1 MARARSSRPLLPGTT
16 SLKTLFRIAGAL
28 ALAFSISAGAAA
40 QAAASRTPLDG
51 YLDKLRT
58 LRAEF
63 SQTVT
68 DSKGKKVQAAG
79 GKLTIVRPGKFRWE
93 LTPYAATGSGQS
105 SPQLMVADG
114 RNLWFY
120 DRDLEQVSV
129 KPASA
134 ALTATPA
141 GLLSGDGD
149 IRQWFTVSSAGKR
162 DGLEWVKVIP
172 KQGDADFRE
181 AQLAFDKSDLRRM
194 VLKDKLG
201 QTVRLDFLKSE
212 RNPVVADA
220 DVKFTPPE
228 GADVIG
234 TPTP

>member
-1 MARARSSRPLLPGTT
+1 MGLLA
-16 SLKTLFRIAGAL
+16 SL
-28 ALAFSISAGAAA
+28 ALASAA
-40 QAAASRTPLDG
+40 QAQTPLDT
-51 YLDKLRT
+51 YLTHLKT

-63 SQTVT
+63 AQTVT
-68 DSKGKKVQAAG
+68 DGKGVEVQKAQG
-79 GKLTIVRPGKFRWE
+79 TLVIVRPGRFRWE
-93 LTPYAATGSGQS
+93 LTPDGS

-114 RNLWFY
+114 KNLWFY

-129 KPASA
+129 KAATA

-149 IRQWFTVSSAGKR
+149 IRELFTVAPAGKK
-162 DGLEWVKVIP
+162 DGFDWVLVTP
-172 KQGDADFRE
+172 RESDADFRE
-181 AQLAFDKSDLRRM
+181 ARLGFGESQLKRM

-201 QTVRLDFLKSE
+201 QTVRLEFFKSE
-212 RNPVVADA
+212 RNLPVAESE
-220 DVKFTPPE
+220 VKFTPPS

>member
-1 MARARSSRPLLPGTT
+1 MTQIMVHRRMGFAGLLA
-16 SLKTLFRIAGAL
+16 SL
-28 ALAFSISAGAAA
+28 ALATAVQA
-40 QAAASRTPLDG
+40 QTPLDS
-51 YLDKLRT
+51 YLTHLKT

-68 DSKGKKVQAAG
+68 DSKGVQVQNAKGA
-79 GKLTIVRPGKFRWE
+79 LVIVRPGRFRWE
-93 LTPYAATGSGQS
+93 LTPDGGA
-105 SPQLMVADG
+105 PQLMIADG

-129 KPASA
+129 KAATA

-149 IRQWFTVSSAGKR
+149 IRELFTVAPAGKK
-162 DGLEWVKVIP
+162 DGFDWVLVTP
-172 KQGDADFRE
+172 KQNDADFRE
-181 AQLAFDKSDLRRM
+181 ARLGFGTGLRKEGELKRM

-201 QTVRLDFLKSE
+201 QTVLLDFFKSE
-212 RNPVVADA
+212 RNPPVAEA
-220 DVKFTPPE
+220 EVKFTPPA

-234 TPTP
+234 TPIP